1 MTVARW
7 VQVGNDIDGESPNDR
22 SGWSV
27 ALSSNGAILAVGATR
42 NDGGGGIDSGHVRVY
57 INTGGGWTRLGGD
70 LDGAA
75 PGDLFG
81 WAVALSGDGMTLAV
95 GARLHNGVEGTDS
108 GEASVYGWNG
118 SVWEARGSSIE
129 GQAGGDEFGVSIALS
144 DDGTVLAVGAP
155 GNDVGGSDAGHVRV
169 FGWNGTDWS
178 QMGNNLEGSSAGDR
192 FGDAITLSS
201 DGLTLACNADRWG
214 TGSGGYVRAYH
225 WSGETWIPRGSTLV
239 GFLSGDQ
246 YGVSVSLSGDGMVLA
261 IGASRD
267 SFCEVYGYDGTDWFQ
282 IGQSIR
288 FSDGSDLDLFGHA
301 VALSFAG
308 DTVVI
313 GAPFDDSNGTKS
325 GIAQV
330 YRLTSNRE
338 QWVRVG
344 QDLVGESSFDQIG
357 VAVSISDTGN
367 RIAVGANF
375 EDGNGSNAGHVRVFN
390 LE

>member
-1 MTVARW
+1 M
-7 VQVGNDIDGESPNDR
+7 
-22 SGWSV
+22 
-27 ALSSNGAILAVGATR
+27 
-42 NDGGGGIDSGHVRVY
+42 
-57 INTGGGWTRLGGD
+57 
-70 LDGAA
+70 
-75 PGDLFG
+75 
-81 WAVALSGDGMTLAV
+81 
-95 GARLHNGVEGTDS
+95 
-108 GEASVYGWNG
+108 
-118 SVWEARGSSIE
+118 
-129 GQAGGDEFGVSIALS
+129 
-144 DDGTVLAVGAP
+144 
-155 GNDVGGSDAGHVRV
+155 
-169 FGWNGTDWS
+169 
-178 QMGNNLEGSSAGDR
+178 
-192 FGDAITLSS
+192 
-201 DGLTLACNADRWG
+201 
-214 TGSGGYVRAYH
+214 RAYR

-267 SFCEVYGYDGTDWFQ
+267 SFCEVYGYNGTDWSQ

-313 GAPFDDSNGTKS
+313 GAPFDDSRS

-344 QDLVGESSFDQIG
+344 QNLVGESGDQIG